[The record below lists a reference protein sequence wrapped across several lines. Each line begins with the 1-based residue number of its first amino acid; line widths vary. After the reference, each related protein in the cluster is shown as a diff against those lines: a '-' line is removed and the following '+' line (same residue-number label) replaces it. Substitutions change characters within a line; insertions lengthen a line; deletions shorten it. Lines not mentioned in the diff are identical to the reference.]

1 MSTEAG
7 RRYDL
12 PVSGMSCAACAVRL
26 EKVLNRLPG
35 VSAQVNFAT
44 GKARLS
50 AGPDAAG
57 ADAVLAAIRKA
68 GFDVAPQALE
78 LGIAGMSCAACA
90 ARIEKVV
97 GRLPGVEGSVNFAAE
112 TARVHYTPGLADPA
126 AIVAAIAKAGFTATP
141 IAGRD
146 REAERARKDAEFH
159 AELRLFWIS
168 ALLSLP
174 FLAQMVGMLGAGFEA
189 ADHHVEWLPRW
200 LQCLLATPVQFWIG
214 RRF

>member
-1 MSTEAG
+1 MSTEVG

-44 GKARLS
+44 AKARLVTTPDAS
-50 AGPDAAG
+50 AGD
-57 ADAVLAAIRKA
+57 VLAAVRKA
-68 GFDVAPQALE
+68 GFDVAPQVLE

-112 TARVHYTPGLADPA
+112 TARVHY
-126 AIVAAIAKAGFTATP
+126 
-141 IAGRD
+141 
-146 REAERARKDAEFH
+146 
-159 AELRLFWIS
+159 
-168 ALLSLP
+168 
-174 FLAQMVGMLGAGFEA
+174 
-189 ADHHVEWLPRW
+189 
-200 LQCLLATPVQFWIG
+200 
-214 RRF
+214 